1 MDGLLAI
8 FAVFGGFAAVMGLLL
23 WLGIRLRRRGVGGQI
38 MGPIDEIYHPA
49 AHRFR
54 QEVQVQE
61 ERLAPRP
68 GSDDQW
74 RRSRRDDVL

>member
-1 MDGLLAI
+1 MERLLVI
-8 FAVFGGFAAVMGLLL
+8 LTVFGGFAAVMGLLL
-23 WLGIRLRRRGVGGQI
+23 WLGIRFRRRGVGGQI
-38 MGPIDEIYHPA
+38 MSPIDEIYHPA

-68 GSDDQW
+68 GSDDRW
-74 RRSRRDDVL
+74 KRGR

>member
-8 FAVFGGFAAVMGLLL
+8 LTVFGGFAAVMGLLL
-23 WLGIRLRRRGVGGQI
+23 WLGIRLRRRGIGGQI
-38 MGPIDEIYHPA
+38 MSPIDEIYHPA

-54 QEVQVQE
+54 QETQVQE
-61 ERLAPRP
+61 ERLAPRS

-74 RRSRRDDVL
+74 R